1 MMNVFSNTL
10 RLARLASR
18 GFRQF
23 LTRRSGFVA
32 TEYGMAMAVVALGIF
47 GGNPAIETN
56 DRAVNAPNS
65 AVEQTIERATAQEAT
80 GKLDSSDLFG
90 AAVVARLVSEQRSYL
105 D

>member
-1 MMNVFSNTL
+1 MTNVFSSTL

-47 GGNPAIETN
+47 GGNPAIEAD
-56 DRAVNAPNS
+56 DRSIPAPNS
-65 AVEQTIERATAQEAT
+65 AIEDTRDPGPTKLAS

-90 AAVVARLVSEQRSYL
+90 AAVMARLVGEQRSYL